1 MEIVEQA
8 HAKINL
14 FLAVP
19 DKRADGYHEL
29 LTVFQSLRLHDTL
42 KFAERA
48 DGRLKLVC
56 NDPDLPSGPDN
67 LVWRAAE
74 LLRRHY
80 GVSSGAEVLLEKNI
94 PVAAGLGGGSSDA
107 AAALRG
113 LSRLWRLPEE
123 NEILYALAATLGA
136 DVPFCLRGGTALGS
150 GRGDVLAA
158 LPACPHYHVLLINPG
173 FAVSTARVYA
183 ELNLEEVRRHPDP
196 ARLCRAIGSGDR
208 GQIGPLLY
216 NALETATFR
225 LFPEVAKLKQKL
237 TAGGPALMSGSG
249 PTVFLLLEERG
260 PALELAR
267 EAGEQGLRAWLTE
280 TWSGG
285 GEDV

>member
-1 MEIVEQA
+1 MEVVERA

-14 FLAVP
+14 YLAVLDRRP
-19 DKRADGYHEL
+19 DGYHEL
-29 LTVFQSLRLHDTL
+29 LTVFQSLKLHDTL

-48 DGRLKLVC
+48 DGRLKLIC
-56 NDPDLPSGPDN
+56 NAPDLSPGPDN

-80 GVSSGAEVLLEKNI
+80 GVSSGAEMQLEKNI

-113 LSRLWRLPEE
+113 LARLWRLPEE
-123 NEILYALAATLGA
+123 KEALYALAATLGA

-150 GRGDVLAA
+150 GRGDVLTT
-158 LPACPHYHVLLINPG
+158 LPACPHYHVLLVNPG

-183 ELNLEEVRRHPDP
+183 ELTLEEVRRHPDP
-196 ARLCRAIGSGDR
+196 ARLFRAIGSGDR
-208 GQIGPLLY
+208 GQIGHLLY

-225 LFPEVAKLKQKL
+225 LFPEVAKLKKEL
-237 TAGGPALMSGSG
+237 AAGGPALMSGSG
-249 PTVFLLLEERG
+249 PTVFLLLEEHET
-260 PALELAR
+260 ALELAR

-285 GEDV
+285 GENV